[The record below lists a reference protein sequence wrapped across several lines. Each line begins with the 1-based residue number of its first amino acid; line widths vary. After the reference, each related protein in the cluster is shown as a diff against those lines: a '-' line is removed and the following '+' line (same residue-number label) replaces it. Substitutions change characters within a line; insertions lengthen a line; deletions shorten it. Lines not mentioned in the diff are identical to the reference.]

1 MTPPSPTLPT
11 LPILGA
17 IFAGVPDAMV
27 VVDVAGRIVLANPAA
42 ATLFG
47 WPLRELVGLS
57 VEELVPEGRREGHA
71 RDRDAFRRSAGS
83 GAMSPGRQLRARRK
97 DGRLVPVD
105 ISLSTIPLAEGTFVL
120 ALARDVAIYQRFLEA
135 CPIALFVAENERIS
149 YANPAAFEL
158 VGADPAAGLPSMRLL
173 DYLHP
178 DDRGPMAA
186 WLAAV
191 NVAAETIREPIAERI
206 VRADG
211 SVRSVETTSVVVP
224 NAAEST
230 VLVAMR
236 DVTER
241 IDSADRARAVEAALR
256 QQQRLADI
264 GAVTTKVVLDIA
276 NPVAGLIMGSQRV
289 LQMLDRLP
297 EDLARPIVPGVDRVL
312 ATARHLDVLLQ
323 EFRELMRHQ
332 KLELTS
338 VPLATLLTELIDAW
352 KRDASER
359 RITLRAEGA
368 EGVSV
373 RADALKLRQAL
384 DDLVKN
390 ALEAIEHGPGQVH
403 IAVSEGSSQGK
414 VRLVVRDSGP
424 GVRPG
429 VDPFALFE
437 TTKPNGTGLGLPT
450 VRQIVEAHGGS
461 VRLASAAG
469 ERGAAFEI
477 ELPKAR

>member
-1 MTPPSPTLPT
+1 MTPPPLPT
-11 LPILGA
+11 LPILDA
-17 IFAGVPDAMV
+17 IFAGVPDAML
-27 VVDVAGRIVLANPAA
+27 VVDVAGRIVLANSAA

-47 WPLRELVGLS
+47 YARSELVGLD
-57 VEELVPEGRREGHA
+57 VDELVPEAQRERHA
-71 RDRDAFRRSAGS
+71 QEREAFRRSAAS
-83 GAMSPGRQLRARRK
+83 GAMSPGRQLRARRN

-120 ALARDVAIYQRFLEA
+120 AIARDVAPYQRFLEA
-135 CPIALFVAENERIS
+135 CPIAIFVAENERVT

-158 VGADPAAGLPSMRLL
+158 VGADPAVGLPSPRLL
-173 DYLHP
+173 DYLHQ
-178 DDRGPMAA
+178 DDRGAMAA
-186 WLAAV
+186 WLATVRA
-191 NVAAETIREPIAERI
+191 AAETIREPIAER
-206 VRADG
+206 VLRADG
-211 SVRSVETTSVVVP
+211 GVRSVETSSVVVP
-224 NAAEST
+224 NAAQST

-241 IDSADRARAVEAALR
+241 RDSAERSRAFEAALR

-297 EDLARPIVPGVDRVL
+297 DDLGRPIVPGVDRVL
-312 ATARHLDVLLQ
+312 TTARHLDALLQ
-323 EFRELMRHQ
+323 EFRELVRLQ
-332 KLELTS
+332 KLELAN
-338 VPLATLLTELIDAW
+338 VPLAKLLTELVDAW
-352 KRDASER
+352 KRDASAR

-368 EGVSV
+368 GDIVV

-384 DDLVKN
+384 DDLLKN
-390 ALEAIEHGPGQVH
+390 ALEAMEQGPGHVR
-403 IAVSEGSSQGK
+403 VTVVDGSSQGK
-414 VRLVVRDSGP
+414 VRIVVRDSGP

-429 VDPFALFE
+429 IDPFALFE

-450 VRQIVEAHGGS
+450 VRQIVEAHGGT
-461 VRLASAAG
+461 VRLVSEPG